1 MAAAN
6 TDFSPRQLSYR
17 QYISREREVDRAPYL
32 PEQEFYTVIASGD
45 TKKTKS
51 LCQEPFTGK
60 KGLGTLSDANLQN
73 FKYHFTITIALIA
86 RACIDRGMPVGE
98 AYDLS
103 DFYILRCSRAWKTE
117 ELDRLHTEACL
128 AYAARMNTIL
138 KRPVHSRII
147 METLDYIYD
156 HLHTRI
162 TITDLAAHV
171 GRSPEHLSRLFHR
184 EIGQTITDYI
194 RDMKLETAA
203 NMLQYSDWSVA
214 DISAILA
221 FSSQSYFTQLF
232 HQKYEVS
239 PGEYRRLH

>member
-1 MAAAN
+1 
-6 TDFSPRQLSYR
+6 
-17 QYISREREVDRAPYL
+17 
-32 PEQEFYTVIASGD
+32 
-45 TKKTKS
+45 
-51 LCQEPFTGK
+51 
-60 KGLGTLSDANLQN
+60 
-73 FKYHFTITIALIA
+73 
-86 RACIDRGMPVGE
+86 
-98 AYDLS
+98 
-103 DFYILRCSRAWKTE
+103 
-117 ELDRLHTEACL
+117 
-128 AYAARMNTIL
+128 
-138 KRPVHSRII
+138 

-221 FSSQSYFTQLF
+221 FSSRSYFTQLF
-232 HQKYEVS
+232 HHKYEVS